1 MVSAWVY
8 RATLEKEDGMDRLP
22 KKADIPEG
30 YDLEI
35 ETLMLELVMNGEAE
49 TVYDPVRRDL
59 ILLFADH
66 PVTLYSNEQN

>member
-1 MVSAWVY
+1 
-8 RATLEKEDGMDRLP
+8 MDRLP